1 MEAEEN
7 PGMFLHAHC
16 LHSAD
21 NSKTEY
27 FPWQQTLTDIT
38 WKISRKV
45 ILVAPKYSSDGIILL
60 ILEMLLN
67 LLFIAFLICSVNMGA
82 IKKKK
87 LLVLPK
93 VRAFLL
99 SIKVNENLYPKSFAR
114 V

>member
-21 NSKTEY
+21 NSKTKY

-82 IKKKK
+82 IKKKTACFAK
-87 LLVLPK
+87 GE
-93 VRAFLL
+93 
-99 SIKVNENLYPKSFAR
+99 SIPSKYQGKWKS
-114 V
+114 VS